1 MLCGYSPWEDPDETV
16 ERDVQDIINSIIT
29 AEFVFHPQDWGNVEA
44 EAKDFI
50 KQILVVDVCIAY

>member
-16 ERDVQDIINSIIT
+16 EREVQDIINSIIT
-29 AEFVFHPQDWGNVEA
+29 AEFVFSPQDWGNVED

-50 KQILVVDVCIAY
+50 KQILVVEV